1 VAPGRDYSI
10 AGLQQLKRLP
20 KLETLWLTNFDVPGG
35 GYGGLKDL
43 KHLRELTFMM
53 TNVTDAE
60 LESLEEALPA
70 ARGVQSD
77 GPVRCCFSE

>member
-1 VAPGRDYSI
+1 
-10 AGLQQLKRLP
+10 
-20 KLETLWLTNFDVPGG
+20 
-35 GYGGLKDL
+35 
-43 KHLRELTFMM
+43 MM